1 MHMIFREHAISH
13 PCVARYVCVG
23 RAVHDSAMVLV
34 RVVHDSA
41 LVLVV
46 RVVGVVMVLGA
57 GFDGDDVEC
66 GCPSCGKHD
75 AGELSV
81 TLAWGLVRICVQV
94 WYLDYQVPAR
104 IAMIM
109 YEYNIVLSSRVT

>member
-23 RAVHDSAMVLV
+23 RVVHDSAM
-34 RVVHDSA
+34 
-41 LVLVV
+41 VLVV

-57 GFDGDDVEC
+57 GFDGDGVEC

-81 TLAWGLVRICVQV
+81 TLAWGLVRICV
-94 WYLDYQVPAR
+94 
-104 IAMIM
+104 
-109 YEYNIVLSSRVT
+109 